1 MNDLLFVFSEVAS
14 RYSELAAA
22 FFATLFFSML
32 FGCPRKFLFLSGL
45 NGFIAWFTY
54 LFVFKLTASLV
65 FANFWATSAVA
76 VFAQIISLKRRVP
89 LDVFLVPGIF
99 VLVPGATIYKMF
111 FAFISHFDKTAFLL
125 FKETVSIG
133 FSIAMAIFIF
143 VFIFEIFNKAVIS
156 RYRTQENKR
165 ACPVSAESAFLTAVD
180 IGRLMLESGSE
191 THKVEETIDTFC
203 RVNGL
208 NKIQSFVI
216 PTGII
221 ATLLE
226 RKNHPLTELVRV
238 SKRSLD
244 LGKLAAIMDALTNY
258 YMQKIYYSDLIAKL
272 NDIKTMVIYKKY
284 EQYLSAAFAVA
295 CFSVLFAGGVN
306 EFFASMAI
314 GFLAQILVERFS
326 FFQFPAQLI
335 NLLVSAAICLMA
347 TALVRYACLCSADI
361 LIVSSIMILVPGV
374 TVINALREIIA
385 GDLVSGSA
393 RGFDALIVAASI
405 ASGVGVTLK
414 IIF

>member
-1 MNDLLFVFSEVAS
+1 MNELLFVLSEVVS
-14 RYSELAAA
+14 RYGELAAA

-32 FGCPRKFLFLSGL
+32 FGCPKKYLFLSGL
-45 NGFIAWFTY
+45 NGLVAWFTY
-54 LFVFKLTASLV
+54 IFVFKLTASLV
-65 FANFWATSAVA
+65 FANFWATSAVVIFSQA
-76 VFAQIISLKRRVP
+76 VSLRRRVP

-111 FAFISHFDKTAFLL
+111 FAFITHFDKTAFLL

-143 VFIFEIFNKAVIS
+143 VFIFEVLNRNFIS
-156 RYRTQENKR
+156 RMRDNKR
-165 ACPVSAESAFLTAVD
+165 PCPVSAENAFLAAVD
-180 IGRLMLESGSE
+180 IGRMMLESGSE
-191 THKVEETIDTFC
+191 THKVEETINTFC

-208 NKIQSFVI
+208 DRIQSFVI

-244 LGKLAAIMDALTNY
+244 LGKLAAIMEALTNY
-258 YMQKIYYSDLIAKL
+258 YMQKIYYSDLIARL
-272 NDIKTMVIYKKY
+272 AEIRTMTVYRRR
-284 EQYLSAAFAVA
+284 EQYLSAAMAVA
-295 CFSVLFAGGVN
+295 CFSVLFGGGAG

-314 GFLAQILVERFS
+314 GFLAQVLVDRLSAFD
-326 FFQFPAQLI
+326 FPAQLI
-335 NLLVSAAICLMA
+335 NLLVSASICLMA
-347 TALVRYACLCSADI
+347 TAASQYACACSADV
-361 LIVSSIMILVPGV
+361 LIISSIMILVPGV
-374 TVINALREIIA
+374 TLINALREIIA

-393 RGFDALIVAASI
+393 RGFDAMIVAASI